1 MPCLEPQRAGKCFG
15 AHGEPQARQAL
26 LSRYRRPAPT
36 NNPAFLWA
44 QNQLAKFPALTHGM
58 PPIRARAAMAAAS
71 WKFWLDSSKMTLVR
85 ANFRLPN
92 RGRPRTE
99 PPPCRAGPAAARAD
113 EPVIAKKTGPTK
125 PINRGKSHDAEFFAR
140 GRLRGVFV
148 RRDERGRPA
157 EGRLDRRQGRS
168 RAAPRRE
175 KAPRV
180 V

>member
-1 MPCLEPQRAGKCFG
+1 
-15 AHGEPQARQAL
+15 
-26 LSRYRRPAPT
+26 
-36 NNPAFLWA
+36 
-44 QNQLAKFPALTHGM
+44 
-58 PPIRARAAMAAAS
+58 MAAAS
-71 WKFWLDSSKMTLVR
+71 WKFWPDSSKMTLVW

-125 PINRGKSHDAEFFAR
+125 PTNRGKSHDAELFAR

-180 V
+180 VGRHSEGHAPHDDPGPRLRPPLLGQAALRRPVPG